1 MKEKK
6 EDDKI
11 KIVTADDHPLFLYG
25 VRVELE
31 SIPNFKIIGESVTGG
46 QALDMILEL
55 NPDVAILD
63 YQMPGLNGIEI
74 TSKLREMNNKTKIIL
89 LTMYNQKKIFFK
101 ALETGVKGYVLKDE
115 AVLDI
120 VNAVNNVV
128 LEKEFISSNIIG
140 LLVEKLNPVYEK
152 TNNLFNSLT
161 TTEKKILILIADFK
175 SNKEISDALFISKR
189 TIENY
194 KVNISKKLNLKGSRE
209 ILKFAVRNQIYLEF
223 N

>member
-1 MKEKK
+1 
-6 EDDKI
+6 
-11 KIVTADDHPLFLYG
+11 
-25 VRVELE
+25 
-31 SIPNFKIIGESVTGG
+31 
-46 QALDMILEL
+46 
-55 NPDVAILD
+55 
-63 YQMPGLNGIEI
+63 
-74 TSKLREMNNKTKIIL
+74 
-89 LTMYNQKKIFFK
+89 MYNQKKIFFK

-161 TTEKKILILIADFK
+161 TTEKKILILIADLK